1 MEKSKMIG
9 LNPHAG
15 KEIKKQVKRGETIL
29 LSYDPYSADIDD
41 IGYDWAYD
49 DFIENMTHLKIKG
62 SKYYLQGENMN
73 WKGDEAYAVK
83 DKWHDVIMSLFMHDG
98 QCTIDIYQG
107 DERNTL
113 DAIVYHH
120 DCPTG
125 SRITIMS
132 EHKAIKK
139 GILKYYAI

>member
-1 MEKSKMIG
+1 MEKSKM
-9 LNPHAG
+9 
-15 KEIKKQVKRGETIL
+15 KEIRKQVKKAETIL
-29 LSYDPYSADIDD
+29 LSYDPYNIDVD
-41 IGYDWAYD
+41 EDDYCHVYD
-49 DFIENMTHLKIKG
+49 DFIENMKYLKIKG

-73 WKGDEAYAVK
+73 WRGSSAYAVK
-83 DKWHDVIMSLFMHDG
+83 DKWHDVIMSLFMHNG

>member
-1 MEKSKMIG
+1 M
-9 LNPHAG
+9 
-15 KEIKKQVKRGETIL
+15 KEIRKQVKKAETIL
-29 LSYDPYSADIDD
+29 LSYDPYNIDVD
-41 IGYDWAYD
+41 EDDYCHVYD
-49 DFIENMTHLKIKG
+49 DFIENMKYLKIKG

-73 WKGDEAYAVK
+73 WRGSSAYAVK
-83 DKWHDVIMSLFMHDG
+83 DKWHDVIMSLFMHNG

-139 GILKYYAI
+139 GILKYHAI

>member
-1 MEKSKMIG
+1 MEKTKMKKIR
-9 LNPHAG
+9 
-15 KEIKKQVKRGETIL
+15 KQVRKAETIL
-29 LSYDPYSADIDD
+29 LSYDPYDLSYNDND
-41 IGYDWAYD
+41 YDWIYD
-49 DFIENMTHLKIKG
+49 DFIENMKDLKIKG

-73 WKGDEAYAVK
+73 WRGSSAYAVK

-113 DAIVYHH
+113 DAIIYHH

>member
-1 MEKSKMIG
+1 MEKSKV
-9 LNPHAG
+9 
-15 KEIKKQVKRGETIL
+15 KEIKKQVRKAETIL

-49 DFIENMTHLKIKG
+49 DFIENMKDLKIKG

-73 WKGDEAYAVK
+73 WRGSSAYAVK

-113 DAIVYHH
+113 DAVVKHH
-120 DCPTG
+120 DCPMG